1 MRKRAMRKLAMLSGH
16 EAGRPAAEDRRQSP
30 ASGQVDARRRAPSA
44 EKGRATGAV
53 AADRWRWNAA
63 AWSVRAVA
71 PERPASACPPPP
83 CPAIAA
89 AVAVHRRAARDR
101 DRSGGRESP
110 DRPRAVSW
118 RRGRSLRTGYT
129 RTAAVLRGLPASA

>member
-1 MRKRAMRKLAMLSGH
+1 MKRLALLSGH
-16 EAGRPAAEDRRQSP
+16 EAGRPAAEDPGQSP
-30 ASGQVDARRRAPSA
+30 ASGQVDAPRRAPSA
-44 EKGRATGAV
+44 EKGRATAGV

-63 AWSVRAVA
+63 ASAVRAVA
-71 PERPASACPPPP
+71 PERPASACPRLP

-101 DRSGGRESP
+101 ARSAGRESP